1 MEKKLQ
7 KIYLTYYNLL
17 IAENLWQV
25 HHQALSTIA
34 LKELIESNVNLD
46 MKIKD
51 MKHVEL
57 N

>member
-17 IAENLWQV
+17 IAQDLWQV
-25 HHQALSTIA
+25 HHQILSIIA
-34 LKELIESNVNLD
+34 LKELTESNVNLG
-46 MKIKD
+46 MKIKY